1 MAGTGTS
8 AAGRGSPA
16 AHRNEVVLA
25 GRLAAAAQPRVL
37 PSGDALVVFRLVV
50 ARGGGR
56 AQRQGAPRPQSVDT
70 IDCVAW
76 RADVRR
82 RVQGWAP
89 GDVVAVEGAL
99 RRRFWRAG
107 SAPVSRTEVEVA
119 RARRLQRAG

>member
-1 MAGTGTS
+1 MAGV
-8 AAGRGSPA
+8 GSRDGGAPSGV
-16 AHRNEVVLA
+16 HRNEVALS
-25 GRLAAAAQPRVL
+25 GRLAAAPEPREL

-50 ARGGGR
+50 AREETQEHKEGR
-56 AQRQGAPRPQSVDT
+56 PRPQSVDT

-76 RADVRR
+76 RSDVRR

-107 SAPVSRTEVEVA
+107 SAAVSRCEVEVA